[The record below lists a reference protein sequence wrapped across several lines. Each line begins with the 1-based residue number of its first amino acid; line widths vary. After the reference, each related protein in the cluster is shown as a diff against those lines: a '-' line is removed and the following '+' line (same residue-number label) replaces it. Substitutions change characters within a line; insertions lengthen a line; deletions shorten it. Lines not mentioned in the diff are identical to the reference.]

1 MCHRGHRDHGTT
13 LPHAFESSISKNSL
27 LPPPCHRN
35 CVLSASVYCPSF
47 RLFLMS
53 TPRKGKKGGGRRSPS
68 PRASPLGSSPSEP
81 RPSFNALEVS
91 GKPQELQISE
101 LLDAGNGCD
110 EARLLVSPSAMNA
123 MALRGGE
130 LVLLQWRS
138 VNGSISSCI
147 GSSTS
152 SASSSSDAD
161 SLLAPCMSIVLTAF
175 PSISLAPHRAAAHPS
190 ILSCVSPPCR
200 FAPNP
205 PHLISCSMPNNQ
217 HSHALSACV
226 PCRFLSTLFLHPDKT
241 YSP

>member
-1 MCHRGHRDHGTT
+1 
-13 LPHAFESSISKNSL
+13 
-27 LPPPCHRN
+27 
-35 CVLSASVYCPSF
+35 
-47 RLFLMS
+47 MS
-53 TPRKGKKGGGRRSPS
+53 TPRKGKKGSGRRSPS

-138 VNGSISSCI
+138 VIGNISSHI

-152 SASSSSDAD
+152 STSSSPDAD

-175 PSISLAPHRAAAHPS
+175 PSINLAPHRVAVHPS
-190 ILSCVSPPCR
+190 ILCCVSPPCR
-200 FAPNP
+200 SAPQLKSRCMRNIQR
-205 PHLISCSMPNNQ
+205 H
-217 HSHALSACV
+217 HTLSACV
-226 PCRFLSTLFLHPDKT
+226 PCHLLPT
-241 YSP
+241 